1 MKLKKKTNLQKLK
14 KKLKKMRIKFKIK
27 LNNRNEIKNKK

>member
-1 MKLKKKTNLQKLK
+1 MKKKTNLQKLK